1 MGKRGDNQQLCQRLH
16 YYGDL
21 HIHLTRTGCIE
32 IGDSCISFFYLSHSF
47 VNMGYMEF
55 LCIALLLMV
64 FRTTVSQ
71 STSYCSKFS
80 ATKTSSA
87 SSHYCSCHVTMCPG
101 DTLYADGCS
110 RCSGYQFFRLYNSAG
125 VQLTTTEA
133 YSSTCYP
140 CGEIRYFQP
149 SISQCEQFTLR
160 QGCYLQNTCS
170 GRVRMRVYNS
180 STGWNV
186 SSALTLVRKD
196 VKVLLHQP
204 HEDDE
209 EHTSRILRR
218 AGTTSSSSS
227 SSSGYC
233 NRDNGITVGGIIAA
247 IMVPLFCCGFCITL
261 VYHLFSRQHGGE
273 KVVPS
278 NAEFMMVPNNYYP
291 NSNVAVAMPAQYQHN
306 FAPASQPAM
315 FNTAPLP
322 PQAAVYAAGTPVA
335 VPVY

>member
-1 MGKRGDNQQLCQRLH
+1 MPFLNGRFFLYSYFDLLWKKRGAKSVIFAFLLFAAASS
-16 YYGDL
+16 
-21 HIHLTRTGCIE
+21 TFT
-32 IGDSCISFFYLSHSF
+32 
-47 VNMGYMEF
+47 NMGFGEF
-55 LCIALLLMV
+55 LCMALMLMV
-64 FRTTVSQ
+64 IRSTVSQ
-71 STSYCSKFS
+71 TTSYCSKFS

-87 SSHYCSCHVTMCPG
+87 AAHYCSCHVTMCPG

-110 RCSGYQFFRLYNSAG
+110 KCSGYQFFRLYNSAG
-125 VQLTTTEA
+125 VQLTTSEA

-149 SISQCEQFTLR
+149 SISQCEKFTLR

-170 GRVRMRVYNS
+170 GKVRLRVYNS
-180 STGWNV
+180 TTGWNA
-186 SSALTLVRKD
+186 SSTF
-196 VKVLLHQP
+196 VLLRNNVEVPLHQP
-204 HEDDE
+204 NQDDE

-218 AGTTSSSSS
+218 TGTTSSSSS

-233 NRDNGITVGGIIAA
+233 NRDDGITVGGIIAA

-273 KVVPS
+273 KVVPTGG
-278 NAEFMMVPNNYYP
+278 EFMMVPNNFYT
-291 NSNVAVAMPAQYQHN
+291 NGNVAVAVPAQYQQH
-306 FAPASQPAM
+306 FSPATQPAM